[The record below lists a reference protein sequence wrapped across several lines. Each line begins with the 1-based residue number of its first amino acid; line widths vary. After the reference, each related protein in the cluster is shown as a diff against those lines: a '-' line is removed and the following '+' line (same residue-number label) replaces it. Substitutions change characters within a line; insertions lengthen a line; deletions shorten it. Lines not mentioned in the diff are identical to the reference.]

1 MEKSIVLF
9 DGVCNFC
16 NSAVNFIIK
25 RDKKKRYVFGP
36 LQSEQGQKLLIQY
49 NLPVDKLSTFILIE
63 NGKTYNKSGAAL
75 RIARRLSGLWPMLY
89 PLIVLPAFI
98 RDIVYNIIA
107 KNRYRWFGRMDQCM
121 MPTSELRA
129 RFLGS

>member
-16 NSAVNFIIK
+16 NSAVQFIIK
-25 RDKKKRYVFGP
+25 RDRQNRYVFGP
-36 LQSEQGQKLLIQY
+36 LQSEPGRKLLAEH

-63 NGKTYNKSGAAL
+63 NGKAYSKSGAAL
-75 RIARRLSGLWPMLY
+75 RIARHLSGLWPALY
-89 PLIVLPAFI
+89 PLIALPAFI
-98 RDIVYNIIA
+98 RDVLYNIIA
-107 KNRYRWFGRMDQCM
+107 KNRYKWFGKMNECM
-121 MPTSELRA
+121 MPTAELRA

>member
-1 MEKSIVLF
+1 MLF

-36 LQSEQGQKLLIQY
+36 LQSEPGRRLLAAH
-49 NLPVDKLSTFILIE
+49 NLPADKLSTFILIE
-63 NGKTYNKSGAAL
+63 DGKAYSKSAAAL
-75 RIARRLSGLWPMLY
+75 RIARNLSGLWPLLY
-89 PLIVLPAFI
+89 PLIILPAFI

-107 KNRYRWFGRMDQCM
+107 KNRYRWFGKMDQCM
-121 MPTSELRA
+121 MPTAELRA
-129 RFLGS
+129 RFLS